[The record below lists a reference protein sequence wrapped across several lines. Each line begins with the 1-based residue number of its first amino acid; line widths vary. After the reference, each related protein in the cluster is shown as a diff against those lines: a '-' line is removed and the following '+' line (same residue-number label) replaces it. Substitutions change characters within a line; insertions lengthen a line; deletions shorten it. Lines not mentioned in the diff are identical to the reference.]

1 MDEVA
6 NTTLP
11 ANHVHHILLA
21 DPKVDWLARL
31 IVVCIYRKRRLR
43 IQHRLFL
50 VKKMLF
56 APNSST
62 PLVRLN
68 YISVIC
74 CYLVLLSARNIP
86 RPLFFVYRKICRE
99 FDVDHYV
106 HKWSTDLEQQLL
118 RLATPEIGEASIRF
132 SSCCREYELHG
143 NRWAI
148 IGKALGISGSAARD
162 KHRNITGRLRTGS
175 TILTYCTG

>member
-132 SSCCREYELHG
+132 SPAVG
-143 NRWAI
+143 NMNCMAI
-148 IGKALGISGSAARD
+148 GGPLLEKLWGSVEVLPGTSIGISQAVSEQVV
-162 KHRNITGRLRTGS
+162 L
-175 TILTYCTG
+175 Y